1 MEIGVVS
8 MRYAR
13 ALLLYATE
21 KKTEDQVY
29 KEMKV
34 LAHSFVEVPDLRY
47 ALENPVISMKRRQE
61 LIELAAGGK
70 VCEESKK
77 FIAMV
82 LKENREKFLMYMA
95 TSYLTL
101 YRKQNNITEGK
112 LITAAPASAKIIER
126 MKDVVTARTK
136 GTVLFDT
143 SVDPSIEGGFV
154 LEYDTYRL
162 DASVAAQLKSV
173 LKQFKQLN
181 SKLTVN

>member
-8 MRYAR
+8 MRYAH

-21 KKTEDQVY
+21 KKTDDKVY
-29 KEMKV
+29 DEMKV
-34 LAHSFVEVPDLRY
+34 LAHSFMQVPDLKY
-47 ALENPVISMKRRQE
+47 ALENPVISMKRRLE

-70 VCEESKK
+70 VCEESEK
-77 FIAMV
+77 FFAMV
-82 LKENREKFLMYMA
+82 LKENREKYLMYMA

-101 YRKQNNITEGK
+101 YRKQNNITEGR
-112 LITAAPASAKIIER
+112 LITAAPASDTIIGR
-126 MKDVVTARTK
+126 MKDLVTARTK

-143 SVDPSIEGGFV
+143 SVNPSIEGGFI

-162 DASVAAQLKSV
+162 DASVATQLKRV

>member
-21 KKTEDQVY
+21 KKTEDKVY

-34 LAHSFVEVPDLRY
+34 LAHSFMEVPDLKY
-47 ALENPVISMKRRQE
+47 ALENPVISMKRRMA

-95 TSYLTL
+95 ASYLTL

-112 LITAAPASAKIIER
+112 LITAAPASDKIINR
-126 MKDVVTARTK
+126 MKAVVTARTK

-143 SVDPSIEGGFV
+143 SVDPSIEGGFI

-162 DASVAAQLKSV
+162 DASVANQLRSV